1 MNKEIIILASIWI
14 SFLIWM
20 LYKINNAPSGY
31 EDETGFHHGE
41 PPPIDDKK
49 K

>member
-1 MNKEIIILASIWI
+1 MNKEIIIMASIWI
-14 SFLIWM
+14 LFLIWM

-41 PPPIDDKK
+41 PPLDDKK